1 MIFSQLL
8 YILQSEHYDWKRF
21 FSFAYSH
28 LNWFNLQKRGKIDWT
43 LRAKILFILSILLF
57 ILDAYYFVFID
68 INDYIILFYA
78 QEWFTLTLGVI
89 NLILVILSAPIHLV
103 IADFLISPLVTYKKN
118 KILKSAK
125 KLIENIRKNN
135 SDFITIGITG
145 SYGKTTIKTILH
157 SLLSQK
163 YNVFLVP
170 GNINTDIGVANYL
183 LKNKE
188 IAEKSDIILLE
199 MGAFCIGEIASIC
212 DVIQPDYSFL
222 TAIGNQHLERFG
234 SHENIKKA
242 KFEIVEA
249 TQKKAFINI
258 SNENIKNYL
267 AEFTNTTKNKKCEII
282 EANTETNTIREIS
295 NITFLDNFSG
305 IQFEYFYKNANITL
319 ETKLIADHIISSI
332 AFCLQISEELQL
344 SEENIIA
351 GIKNLNHV
359 PHRLEVIHNK
369 QTGVTVIDDSYNG
382 NFDGFLSGLKTLSR
396 AKGRKIVLTP
406 GIVELGKDAKSTH
419 AKLAELYPQYIDVL
433 LVIINKNT
441 NYMLECLQ
449 EKQSETIEVL
459 TYPNAF
465 NAHEELKN
473 VLKKGDTILFQNDL
487 SDNY

>member
-8 YILQSEHYDWKRF
+8 YIFQSEHYDWKRF
-21 FSFAYSH
+21 IKFSYSH
-28 LNWFNLQKRGKIDWT
+28 LNWLTLQRRGKIDWT
-43 LRAKILFILSILLF
+43 MRAKILFILSILLF
-57 ILDAYYFVFID
+57 ILDFYYFVFID
-68 INDYIILFYA
+68 TKYYIELFHT
-78 QEWFTLTLGVI
+78 QEWLWLALGVI
-89 NLILVILSAPIHLV
+89 NVILVILSAPIHLV
-103 IADFLISPLVTYKKN
+103 IVDFLLSPIIIYKKN
-118 KILKSAK
+118 KVLQRAK
-125 KLIENIRKNN
+125 KIIESIRHNN
-135 SDFITIGITG
+135 SNFLIIGITG
-145 SYGKTTIKTILH
+145 SYGKTTIKTILY
-157 SLLSQK
+157 SLLSEK

-212 DVIQPDYSFL
+212 DFIQPDYSFL

-242 KFEIVEA
+242 KFEIIEA
-249 TQKKAFINI
+249 TTKQAFINI

-267 AEFTNTTKNKKCEII
+267 PEFINVTQNKKLIITKVNTHINTVAEI
-282 EANTETNTIREIS
+282 T
-295 NITFLDNFSG
+295 NITYLDDFTG
-305 IQFEYFYKNANITL
+305 IQFEYLYKNSNLTL

-332 AFCLQISEELQL
+332 SFCLRISEELKL
-344 SEENIIA
+344 SEENIIS
-351 GIKNLNHV
+351 GIKKLQHV
-359 PHRLEVIHNK
+359 PHRLEVIQNK

-382 NFDGFLSGLKTLSR
+382 NFDGFISGLKTLSR

-406 GIVELGKDAKSTH
+406 GIVELGEDAKETH
-419 AKLAELYPQYIDVL
+419 EKLAELYPQYIDIL
-433 LVIINKNT
+433 LVILNKNT
-441 NYMLECLQ
+441 DYMLECLR
-449 EKQSETIEVL
+449 EKHYENIEIL
-459 TYPNAF
+459 TYSNAL